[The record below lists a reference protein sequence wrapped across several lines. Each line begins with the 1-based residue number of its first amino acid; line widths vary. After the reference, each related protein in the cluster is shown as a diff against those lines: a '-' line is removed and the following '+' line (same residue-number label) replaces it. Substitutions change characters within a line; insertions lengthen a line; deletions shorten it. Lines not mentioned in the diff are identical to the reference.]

1 MNKILFSIALLVF
14 ITSCNFTQKITD
26 GATAVERKQYKV
38 AVDLLDKEY
47 KKSNS
52 RVEKG
57 KIAFLL
63 GESYKNLNKSKQSI
77 QWYLTAYENSYG
89 VESLREYA
97 FALKRNEQYKEAME
111 AFKNLGIEIGSPY
124 EYRREITACK
134 QAMNWKEEGNNS
146 EYSIKLANFNSS
158 DADYSPIIYQDDQ
171 LVFTSDR
178 NSSLGEDKYN
188 WTGNNFSDLFI
199 VNTKSNEVESFN
211 EPINSPNNEGTVSFN
226 SDFTE
231 MYFTRCFND
240 DKKADNY
247 CSIMMSKFENASWT
261 VPVKIKLFEEDDI
274 NYGDPAISEDGNTLY
289 FSANHPEG
297 WGGHDIYMVERTPE
311 GWGEPKLMSR
321 TINTMGNERFPFID
335 KDTLYFSSD
344 FITGMGGLDI
354 FKSYKMSPTNWSP
367 AHNLKGPINSGN
379 DDFGFIIDY
388 KAQKDDG
395 VLQKGYFTSK
405 RENGIGNDDIYVFEK
420 RLPPPPPPVDTT
432 VPPPPVVYKMILDVY
447 VLEKIYK
454 IADDP
459 NSPVLGRKPLANATL
474 DVNFDGRNKN
484 YTINEEGLVTIEL
497 ESNMDYDFIAAKENY
512 LKNNENFS
520 TKGIGKDPNNPV
532 LRFELEIVLDKIYRN
547 KEITLENIY
556 YDFDK
561 ADIRRDAQPTLNEL
575 AETLIQNPEIRIEL
589 ASHTDCRGNTRYN
602 EDLSQRRAQSAVN
615 YLISKGVAA
624 DRLRAKGYGENQLSI
639 DCVCARCTEKEHQ
652 ANRRTTFKIIE

>member
-1 MNKILFSIALLVF
+1 MNKILFSLALL
-14 ITSCNFTQKITD
+14 ILISSCNFTQKITD

-38 AVDLLDKEY
+38 AVELLDKEY
-47 KKSNS
+47 KKSKS

-178 NSSLGEDKYN
+178 NSSLGEDKYT

-199 VNTKSNEVESFN
+199 VNTKSNEVESFK

-226 SDFTE
+226 KDFSE

-247 CSIMMSKFENASWT
+247 CSIMMSKYENASWS
-261 VPVKIKLFEEDDI
+261 VPVKVKLFEEEDI
-274 NYGDPAISEDGNTLY
+274 NYGDPSISEDGNTLY

-297 WGGHDIYMVERTPE
+297 WGGHDIYTVERTPE

-367 AHNLKGPINSGN
+367 AQNLKGPINSGN

-405 RENGIGNDDIYVFEK
+405 RENGMGNDDIYIFEK

-432 VPPPPVVYKMILDVY
+432 VPAPPVVYKMILDVY

-497 ESNMDYDFIAAKENY
+497 ESDMDYDFIAAKENY
-512 LKNNENFS
+512 LKNTENFS

-589 ASHTDCRGNTRYN
+589 ASHTDCRGNARYN

-615 YLISKGVAA
+615 YLISKGVSE
-624 DRLRAKGYGENQLSI
+624 DRLSAIGYGENQLSI